1 MLHPQD
7 KMRPASSGKLSVAP
21 YSLYSQFKCE
31 QDVTDIHK
39 NGAGDETGNP
49 AGCSQCRALRM
60 QCTFDRPQQRRP
72 RRSKTLTSSVTNSTP
87 ASGSQK
93 SNGLPADTTP
103 LPGRSNSQGSV
114 ETHNLNVSVSAT
126 EPTPTFSSEST
137 LMEETQKVGSREAL
151 ELLIKDY
158 LDLLYPLMPIVHR
171 PNFRADVDRER
182 GEHDPVFYS
191 LLLSICAIVVSQL
204 PRRFLDYKAA
214 QWFFEFNTP
223 KQLVMHLEERIC
235 GLRNREYFESPTVE
249 KCAISFFLACSYG
262 SINLVGRMS
271 MHWGEM
277 WVLLRGLGA
286 NDAQTYIGL
295 DFVEAQLRKKAFWL
309 YVYYAV

>member
-1 MLHPQD
+1 ML
-7 KMRPASSGKLSVAP
+7 V
-21 YSLYSQFKCE
+21 
-31 QDVTDIHK
+31 
-39 NGAGDETGNP
+39 
-49 AGCSQCRALRM
+49 
-60 QCTFDRPQQRRP
+60 
-72 RRSKTLTSSVTNSTP
+72 
-87 ASGSQK
+87 SGSEIG
-93 SNGLPADTTP
+93 NGHSAGPKI
-103 LPGRSNSQGSV
+103 LPGRSNSQGSI
-114 ETHNLNVSVSAT
+114 ETHNLNTSVPAT
-126 EPTPTFSSEST
+126 EPTPTLSAGST
-137 LMEETQKVGSREAL
+137 LTEEAQKVGSREAL

-171 PNFRADVDRER
+171 PTFIADVDRER
-182 GEHDPVFYS
+182 GEHDPIFYS

-235 GLRNREYFESPTVE
+235 GLRSHEYFETPTVQ

-262 SINLVGRMS
+262 SINMVGRMS
-271 MHWGEM
+271 MHWGET
-277 WVLLRGLGA
+277 WVLLKGLGV